1 MKDYAQFLR
10 ALATQVL
17 DARLLNGASLRDA
30 TDFREWLVELAGKAE
45 QAETLDQFLSP
56 NLSKTVAR

>member
-10 ALATQVL
+10 ALAAQVL
-17 DARLLNGASLRDA
+17 EARLLNGASLRDA

-45 QAETLDQFLSP
+45 LAESIDQFLSQ
-56 NLSKTVAR
+56 N

>member
-10 ALATQVL
+10 TLATQVSE
-17 DARLLNGASLRDA
+17 ARLLNGASLRDA

-45 QAETLDQFLSP
+45 QAETLDQFLSQ
-56 NLSKTVAR
+56 T